1 MGKGLLKMAGLGV
14 KKASEV
20 GLDKA
25 KSGVK
30 HCLETKKMLEENQR
44 RWQAATEKYQREVS
58 RLSLII
64 EKTQSVIGLCKR
76 YGLTDG

>member
-1 MGKGLLKMAGLGV
+1 MGNGLLKMAGLGV

-30 HCLETKKMLEENQR
+30 HCLETKKLLEENQC
-44 RWQAATEKYQREVS
+44 RWQAASEK
-58 RLSLII
+58 LSLIHI
-64 EKTQSVIGLCKR
+64 
-76 YGLTDG
+76 